1 MPGVTLVTVTYNAAD
16 VWAPFMASLIAQQ
29 GVDWHL
35 VVIDNRSQDGTV
47 ELLKAIDNPRI
58 TVVLND
64 ANVGVA
70 AANNQGIKI
79 GLDNGSPAICLINN
93 DVEFAPGMLS
103 RLEAQRRER
112 AVDAVS
118 PLIPFFSEP
127 DRIWYGGGSFVRARG
142 IMIVHEHEGEALQ
155 VVGDA
160 PFLTEYAPTCCVLFD
175 RSVFERIGIMDE
187 RYFVYWDD
195 TDFLWR
201 MKQANMKLLV
211 DPAIIV
217 LHKVSS
223 STGGRL
229 SDFTIRYIFRN
240 QIFFTRK
247 FHGTGWA
254 LYSAVMAMVSGV
266 VRIARNGDTLRHLA
280 LRARA
285 LREGFSMTR

>member
-1 MPGVTLVTVTYNAAD
+1 MPDITLVTVTYNAAD
-16 VWAPFMASLIAQQ
+16 VWAPFMASLVAQRD
-29 GVDWHL
+29 VDWHL
-35 VVIDNRSQDGTV
+35 VVIDNRSQDGTID
-47 ELLKAIDNPRI
+47 LLKAIDDPRI
-58 TVVLND
+58 TVILND

-70 AANNQGIKI
+70 AANNQGIKV
-79 GLDNGSPAICLINN
+79 GLDRGSPSICLINN
-93 DVEFAPGMLS
+93 DVEFAPDMLS
-103 RLEAQRRER
+103 RLEMRLRDK

-127 DRIWYGGGSFVRARG
+127 DRIWYGGGYFVRARG
-142 IMIVHEHEGEALQ
+142 VMVVHEHEGEALH

-160 PFLTEYAPTCCVLFD
+160 PFMTDYAPTCCILFD
-175 RSVFERIGIMDE
+175 RSVFEQIGVMDE

-201 MKQANMKLLV
+201 MKQADMKLLV
-211 DPAIIV
+211 DPAIIL

-247 FHGTGWA
+247 FHGMGWA
-254 LYSAVMAMVSGV
+254 LYSGAMAMMSGV
-266 VRIARNGDTLRHLA
+266 VRIARNGDSLRHLV

-285 LREGFSMTR
+285 LREGFSMK